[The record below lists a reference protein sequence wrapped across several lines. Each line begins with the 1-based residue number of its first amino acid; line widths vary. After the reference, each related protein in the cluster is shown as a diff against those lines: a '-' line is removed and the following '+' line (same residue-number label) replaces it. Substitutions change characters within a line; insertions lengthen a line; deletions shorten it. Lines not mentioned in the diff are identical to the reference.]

1 MPETTKTIR
10 HNTIFPTPPSATPAL
25 RPLAAALFA
34 LLSLPALCRAES
46 PAAPAGSLAEPP
58 SPPPTQASAPSP
70 TVSQPTPEAVA
81 ENDAE
86 AQSFRSNFDRAAFD
100 RAFLEEREKA
110 RREAAF
116 AKRAAA
122 LDPIDRAD
130 IANEGESLFREADDV
145 LPLRLTVPPLRPS
158 RIDFPDERIL
168 SVVVDSSRVEV
179 RGESDRSD
187 FFLLPKHPGSTTLFV
202 TLARGETVPVEVT
215 VREDAKPR
223 NVVLHLKDR
232 TAKPAANLRADLP
245 AMKSVP
251 YADLFT
257 GLLTDLENGRRS
269 RGVMLVASGPEA
281 PRTRAV
287 ETVVARLSPLSV
299 ATDAVWRT
307 RELTVTR
314 LVVRNGK
321 LREAVVDEAA
331 LLTEGVLAFAAGK
344 PSLKPA
350 DAMHFYVFEAK

>member
-10 HNTIFPTPPSATPAL
+10 PNTHPSRRSSAKSAL

-34 LLSLPALCRAES
+34 LLSFPTLTHADPTETPSEPAVDRQTSPSASHQPLPHGPVDEPALVR
-46 PAAPAGSLAEPP
+46 
-58 SPPPTQASAPSP
+58 
-70 TVSQPTPEAVA
+70 
-81 ENDAE
+81 D
-86 AQSFRSNFDRAAFD
+86 
-100 RAFLEEREKA
+100 
-110 RREAAF
+110 RREDFRNAAF
-116 AKRAAA
+116 A
-122 LDPIDRAD
+122 PGAD
-130 IANEGESLFREADDV
+130 APAQTDESLFREADDV
-145 LPLRLTVPPLRPS
+145 MPLRLTVPPLRPS

-168 SVVVDSSRVEV
+168 SVVVDSSHVEV

-232 TAKPAANLRADLP
+232 EAKPAANLRADLP

-257 GLLTDLENGRRS
+257 GLLTDLENGRTS
-269 RGVMLVASGPEA
+269 RGVMTVASGPEA
-281 PRTRAV
+281 PLTPAAR
-287 ETVVARLSPLSV
+287 TVVSRLAPLAV
-299 ATDAVWRT
+299 TTDAVWRT

-331 LLTEGVLAFAAGK
+331 LLTDGVLAFAAGK

-350 DAMHFYVFEAK
+350 ESMRFYVFEAK

>member
-10 HNTIFPTPPSATPAL
+10 PHNTNHPTPPSAKTAL

-34 LLSLPALCRAES
+34 LLSFSAHADPSDTPVEPSTEPPLTASSPAPSAPN
-46 PAAPAGSLAEPP
+46 PAAPADAEVETMRENADAHFAQNPEENFLR
-58 SPPPTQASAPSP
+58 TQAFARK
-70 TVSQPTPEAVA
+70 TPEIRTT
-81 ENDAE
+81 DE
-86 AQSFRSNFDRAAFD
+86 AD
-100 RAFLEEREKA
+100 
-110 RREAAF
+110 
-116 AKRAAA
+116 
-122 LDPIDRAD
+122 
-130 IANEGESLFREADDV
+130 ESLFREADDV
-145 LPLRLTVPPLRPS
+145 MPLRLTVPPLRPS

-168 SVVVDSSRVEV
+168 SVVVDSAHIEV

-187 FFLLPKHPGSTTLFV
+187 FFLLPKHPGATTLFV

-232 TAKPAANLRADLP
+232 NAKPAATLRADLP

-257 GLLTDLENGRRS
+257 GLLTDLENGRLS
-269 RGVMLVASGPEA
+269 RGVMTIASGPDA
-281 PRTRAV
+281 PLTPAV
-287 ETVVARLSPLSV
+287 RTVVSRLSPLAV
-299 ATDAVWRT
+299 TTDAVWRT

-314 LVVRNGK
+314 LIVRNGK

-331 LLTEGVLAFAAGK
+331 LLADGVLAFAAGK

-350 DAMHFYVFEAK
+350 EAMHFYVFEAK

>member
-10 HNTIFPTPPSATPAL
+10 PNTHPSHRSSAKPVL

-34 LLSLPALCRAES
+34 LLSFPALTHADPAETPS
-46 PAAPAGSLAEPP
+46 EP
-58 SPPPTQASAPSP
+58 
-70 TVSQPTPEAVA
+70 
-81 ENDAE
+81 
-86 AQSFRSNFDRAAFD
+86 AFD
-100 RAFLEEREKA
+100 RQTSPSASPQPLPQGPVDEPPEGVRTNLEPALVRD
-110 RREAAF
+110 RREDFRNAAF
-116 AKRAAA
+116 A
-122 LDPIDRAD
+122 PGAD
-130 IANEGESLFREADDV
+130 APAQTDESLFREADDV
-145 LPLRLTVPPLRPS
+145 MPLRLTVPPLRPS

-168 SVVVDSSRVEV
+168 SVVVDSSHVEV

-232 TAKPAANLRADLP
+232 EAKPAANLRADLP

-257 GLLTDLENGRRS
+257 GLLTDLENGRTS
-269 RGVMLVASGPEA
+269 RGVMTVASGPEA
-281 PRTRAV
+281 PLTPAAR
-287 ETVVARLSPLSV
+287 TVVSRLAPLAV
-299 ATDAVWRT
+299 TTDAVWRT

-331 LLTEGVLAFAAGK
+331 LLTDGVLAFAAGK

-350 DAMHFYVFEAK
+350 ESMRFYVFEAK

>member
-1 MPETTKTIR
+1 MPETTPTIR
-10 HNTIFPTPPSATPAL
+10 PHNTNHPTPPSAKTAL
-25 RPLAAALFA
+25 LPLAAALFA
-34 LLSLPALCRAES
+34 LLSLSSHAEPSAVPAEPSSETPPTAS
-46 PAAPAGSLAEPP
+46 SPAPSSPQPAAPTDTPVETTRENADAHFAQNPEENFRLA
-58 SPPPTQASAPSP
+58 Q
-70 TVSQPTPEAVA
+70 
-81 ENDAE
+81 
-86 AQSFRSNFDRAAFD
+86 
-100 RAFLEEREKA
+100 
-110 RREAAF
+110 AF
-116 AKRAAA
+116 ARKAPELRTT
-122 LDPIDRAD
+122 DEAD
-130 IANEGESLFREADDV
+130 ESLFREADDV
-145 LPLRLTVPPLRPS
+145 MPLRLTVPPLRPS

-168 SVVVDSSRVEV
+168 SVVVDSAHIEV

-187 FFLLPKHPGSTTLFV
+187 FFLLPKHPGATTLFV
-202 TLARGETVPVEVT
+202 TLARGETVPVEVM

-257 GLLTDLENGRRS
+257 GLLTDLENGRLS

-281 PRTRAV
+281 PLTAAV
-287 ETVVARLSPLSV
+287 RTVVSRLSPLAV
-299 ATDAVWRT
+299 TTDAVWRT

-321 LREAVVDEAA
+321 LREAVIDEAA

>member
-1 MPETTKTIR
+1 MPERTTQTIR
-10 HNTIFPTPPSATPAL
+10 RQNSHPSLPPFAKHSL

-34 LLSLPALCRAES
+34 LLSFPPL
-46 PAAPAGSLAEPP
+46 SLADPAEPP
-58 SPPPTQASAPSP
+58 TAPSEPSVEAPAPSSSTPLPAPQPSAP
-70 TVSQPTPEAVA
+70 E
-81 ENDAE
+81 EAE
-86 AQSFRSNFDRAAFD
+86 ATRTNYDQAFARRAA
-100 RAFLEEREKA
+100 ET
-110 RREAAF
+110 
-116 AKRAAA
+116 
-122 LDPIDRAD
+122 
-130 IANEGESLFREADDV
+130 NETDESLFREADDV
-145 LPLRLTVPPLRPS
+145 MPLRLTVPPLRPS

-168 SVVVDSSRVEV
+168 SVVVDSSHVEV

-187 FFLLPKHPGSTTLFV
+187 FFLLPKYPGSTTLFV

-232 TAKPAANLRADLP
+232 NAKPAATLRADLP

-257 GLLTDLENGRRS
+257 GLLTDLENGRLS
-269 RGVMLVASGPEA
+269 RGVMTIASGPDA
-281 PRTRAV
+281 PLTPAV
-287 ETVVARLSPLSV
+287 RTVVSRLSPLAV
-299 ATDAVWRT
+299 TTDAVWRT

-314 LVVRNGK
+314 LIVRNGK

-331 LLTEGVLAFAAGK
+331 LLADGVLAFAAGK

-350 DAMHFYVFEAK
+350 EAMHFYVFEAK

>member
-10 HNTIFPTPPSATPAL
+10 PNTHPSHRSSAKPVL

-34 LLSLPALCRAES
+34 LLFFPALTHADPAETPS
-46 PAAPAGSLAEPP
+46 EP
-58 SPPPTQASAPSP
+58 
-70 TVSQPTPEAVA
+70 
-81 ENDAE
+81 
-86 AQSFRSNFDRAAFD
+86 AFD
-100 RAFLEEREKA
+100 RQTSPSASPQPLPQGPVDEPPEGVRTNFEPALVRD
-110 RREAAF
+110 RREDFRNAAF
-116 AKRAAA
+116 A
-122 LDPIDRAD
+122 PGAD
-130 IANEGESLFREADDV
+130 APAQTDESLFREADDV
-145 LPLRLTVPPLRPS
+145 MPLRLTVPPLRPS

-168 SVVVDSSRVEV
+168 SVVVDSSHVEV

-232 TAKPAANLRADLP
+232 EAKPGANLRADLP

-257 GLLTDLENGRRS
+257 GLLTDLENGRTS
-269 RGVMLVASGPEA
+269 RGVMTVASGPEA
-281 PRTRAV
+281 PLTPAAR
-287 ETVVARLSPLSV
+287 TVVSRLAPLAV
-299 ATDAVWRT
+299 TTDAVWRT

-331 LLTEGVLAFAAGK
+331 LLTDGVLAFAAGK

-350 DAMHFYVFEAK
+350 ESMRFYVFEAK

>member
-10 HNTIFPTPPSATPAL
+10 PNTHPSHRSSAKPAL

-34 LLSLPALCRAES
+34 LLSFPALTHADPAETPSEPAVDRQTS
-46 PAAPAGSLAEPP
+46 PSASHQPLPQGSVDEPA
-58 SPPPTQASAPSP
+58 
-70 TVSQPTPEAVA
+70 VVR
-81 ENDAE
+81 D
-86 AQSFRSNFDRAAFD
+86 
-100 RAFLEEREKA
+100 
-110 RREAAF
+110 RREGFRNAAF
-116 AKRAAA
+116 A
-122 LDPIDRAD
+122 PGAD
-130 IANEGESLFREADDV
+130 APAQTDESLFREADDV
-145 LPLRLTVPPLRPS
+145 MPLKLTVPPLRPS

-168 SVVVDSSRVEV
+168 SVVVDSSHVEV

-232 TAKPAANLRADLP
+232 EAKPAANLRADLP

-257 GLLTDLENGRRS
+257 GLLTDLENGRTS
-269 RGVMLVASGPEA
+269 RGVMTVASGPEA
-281 PRTRAV
+281 PLTPAAR
-287 ETVVARLSPLSV
+287 TVVSRLAPLAV
-299 ATDAVWRT
+299 TTDAVWRT

-331 LLTEGVLAFAAGK
+331 LLTDGILAFAAGK

-350 DAMHFYVFEAK
+350 EAMHFYVFEAK

>member
-10 HNTIFPTPPSATPAL
+10 PSTHPSHRSSAKPAL

-34 LLSLPALCRAES
+34 LLSFPALTHADSAETPSEPAVDRQTS
-46 PAAPAGSLAEPP
+46 PSASHQPLPQGPVDEPA
-58 SPPPTQASAPSP
+58 
-70 TVSQPTPEAVA
+70 VVR
-81 ENDAE
+81 D
-86 AQSFRSNFDRAAFD
+86 
-100 RAFLEEREKA
+100 
-110 RREAAF
+110 RREDFRNAAF
-116 AKRAAA
+116 A
-122 LDPIDRAD
+122 PGAD
-130 IANEGESLFREADDV
+130 APAQTDESLFREADDV
-145 LPLRLTVPPLRPS
+145 MPFRLTVPPLRPS
-158 RIDFPDERIL
+158 RIEFPDERIL
-168 SVVVDSSRVEV
+168 SVVVDSSHVEV

-232 TAKPAANLRADLP
+232 EAKPAANLRADLP

-257 GLLTDLENGRRS
+257 GLLTDLENGRTS
-269 RGVMLVASGPEA
+269 RGVMTVASGPEA
-281 PRTRAV
+281 PLTPAAR
-287 ETVVARLSPLSV
+287 TVVSRLAPLAV
-299 ATDAVWRT
+299 TTDAVWRT

-331 LLTEGVLAFAAGK
+331 LLTDGVLAFAAGK

-350 DAMHFYVFEAK
+350 ESMRFYVFEAK

>member
-10 HNTIFPTPPSATPAL
+10 PNTHPSHRSSAKPAL

-34 LLSLPALCRAES
+34 LLSFPALTHADPAETPSEPAVDRQTS
-46 PAAPAGSLAEPP
+46 PSASHQPLPQGPVDEPA
-58 SPPPTQASAPSP
+58 
-70 TVSQPTPEAVA
+70 VVR
-81 ENDAE
+81 D
-86 AQSFRSNFDRAAFD
+86 
-100 RAFLEEREKA
+100 
-110 RREAAF
+110 RREDFRNAAF
-116 AKRAAA
+116 A
-122 LDPIDRAD
+122 PGAD
-130 IANEGESLFREADDV
+130 APAQTDESLFREADDV
-145 LPLRLTVPPLRPS
+145 MPLRLTVPPLRPS

-168 SVVVDSSRVEV
+168 SVVVDSSHVEV

-187 FFLLPKHPGSTTLFV
+187 FFLLPKYPGSTTLFV

-232 TAKPAANLRADLP
+232 NAKPAATLRADLP

-257 GLLTDLENGRRS
+257 GLLTDLENGRLS
-269 RGVMLVASGPEA
+269 RGVMTVASGPDA
-281 PRTRAV
+281 PLTPAV
-287 ETVVARLSPLSV
+287 RTVVSRLSPLAV
-299 ATDAVWRT
+299 TTDAVWRT

-314 LVVRNGK
+314 LIVRNGK

-331 LLTEGVLAFAAGK
+331 LLTDGVLAFAAGK

-350 DAMHFYVFEAK
+350 EAMHFYVFEAK

>member
-10 HNTIFPTPPSATPAL
+10 PNTHPSHRSSAKPAL

-34 LLSLPALCRAES
+34 LLSFPALTHADPAETPSEPAVDRQTS
-46 PAAPAGSLAEPP
+46 PSASHQPLPQGPVDEPA
-58 SPPPTQASAPSP
+58 
-70 TVSQPTPEAVA
+70 VVR
-81 ENDAE
+81 D
-86 AQSFRSNFDRAAFD
+86 
-100 RAFLEEREKA
+100 
-110 RREAAF
+110 RREDFRNAAF
-116 AKRAAA
+116 A
-122 LDPIDRAD
+122 PGAD
-130 IANEGESLFREADDV
+130 APAQTDESLFREADDV
-145 LPLRLTVPPLRPS
+145 TPLRLTVPPLRPS

-168 SVVVDSSRVEV
+168 SVVVDSSHVEV

-232 TAKPAANLRADLP
+232 EAKPAANLRADLP

-257 GLLTDLENGRRS
+257 GLLTDLENGRTS
-269 RGVMLVASGPEA
+269 RGVMTVASGPEA
-281 PRTRAV
+281 PLTPAAR
-287 ETVVARLSPLSV
+287 TVVSRLAPLAV
-299 ATDAVWRT
+299 TTDAVWRT

-331 LLTEGVLAFAAGK
+331 LLTDGVLTFAAGK

-350 DAMHFYVFEAK
+350 ESMRFYVFEAK

>member
-1 MPETTKTIR
+1 MPETTPTIRR
-10 HNTIFPTPPSATPAL
+10 HNTNLPTPPSAKTAL

-34 LLSLPALCRAES
+34 LLSLSSQAEPSDTPSGSPSEPPLTASS
-46 PAAPAGSLAEPP
+46 PAP
-58 SPPPTQASAPSP
+58 SAPQTAAPSDAQ
-70 TVSQPTPEAVA
+70 VESKR
-81 ENDAE
+81 ENTDAHY
-86 AQSFRSNFDRAAFD
+86 AQN
-100 RAFLEEREKA
+100 LEENFRRARVFAHKA
-110 RREAAF
+110 TERRET
-116 AKRAAA
+116 
-122 LDPIDRAD
+122 DEAD
-130 IANEGESLFREADDV
+130 ESLFREADDV

-168 SVVVDSSRVEV
+168 SVVVDSAHIEV

-187 FFLLPKHPGSTTLFV
+187 FFLLPKYPGSTTLFV

-251 YADLFT
+251 YSDLFT
-257 GLLTDLENGRRS
+257 GLLTDLENGRLS
-269 RGVMLVASGPEA
+269 RGVMTVASGPDA
-281 PRTRAV
+281 PLTPAV
-287 ETVVARLSPLSV
+287 RTVVSRLLPLSV
-299 ATDAVWRT
+299 TTDAVWRT

-331 LLTEGVLAFAAGK
+331 LLTDGILAFAAGK

-350 DAMHFYVFEAK
+350 EAMRFYVFEAK

>member
-10 HNTIFPTPPSATPAL
+10 PSTHPSHRSSAKPAL

-34 LLSLPALCRAES
+34 LLSFPALTHADSAETPSEPAVDRQTS
-46 PAAPAGSLAEPP
+46 PSASHQPLPQGPVDEPA
-58 SPPPTQASAPSP
+58 
-70 TVSQPTPEAVA
+70 VVR
-81 ENDAE
+81 D
-86 AQSFRSNFDRAAFD
+86 
-100 RAFLEEREKA
+100 
-110 RREAAF
+110 RREDFRNAAF
-116 AKRAAA
+116 A
-122 LDPIDRAD
+122 PGAD
-130 IANEGESLFREADDV
+130 APAQTDESLFREADDV
-145 LPLRLTVPPLRPS
+145 MPFRLTVPPLRPS
-158 RIDFPDERIL
+158 RIEFPDERIL
-168 SVVVDSSRVEV
+168 SVVVDSSHVEV

-232 TAKPAANLRADLP
+232 EAKPAANLRADLP

-257 GLLTDLENGRRS
+257 GLLTDLENGRTS
-269 RGVMLVASGPEA
+269 RGVMTVASGPEA
-281 PRTRAV
+281 PLTPAAR
-287 ETVVARLSPLSV
+287 TVVSRLAPLAV
-299 ATDAVWRT
+299 TTDAVWRT

-314 LVVRNGK
+314 FVVRNGK

-331 LLTEGVLAFAAGK
+331 LLTDGVLAFAAGK

-350 DAMHFYVFEAK
+350 ESMRFYVFEAK

>member
-10 HNTIFPTPPSATPAL
+10 RNTHPSHRTSAKPAL

-34 LLSLPALCRAES
+34 LISFPALTHADPAETPSEPAVDRQTS
-46 PAAPAGSLAEPP
+46 PSASHQPLPQGPVDEPA
-58 SPPPTQASAPSP
+58 
-70 TVSQPTPEAVA
+70 VVR
-81 ENDAE
+81 D
-86 AQSFRSNFDRAAFD
+86 
-100 RAFLEEREKA
+100 
-110 RREAAF
+110 RREDFRNAAF
-116 AKRAAA
+116 A
-122 LDPIDRAD
+122 PGAD
-130 IANEGESLFREADDV
+130 APAQTDESLFREADDV
-145 LPLRLTVPPLRPS
+145 MPLKLTVPPLRPS

-168 SVVVDSSRVEV
+168 SVVVDSSHVEV

-215 VREDAKPR
+215 VRENAKPR

-232 TAKPAANLRADLP
+232 EAKPAANLRADLP

-257 GLLTDLENGRRS
+257 GLLTDLENGRTS
-269 RGVMLVASGPEA
+269 RGVMTVASGPEA
-281 PRTRAV
+281 PLTPAAR
-287 ETVVARLSPLSV
+287 TVVSRLAPLAV
-299 ATDAVWRT
+299 TTDAVWRT

-331 LLTEGVLAFAAGK
+331 LLTDGVLAFAAGK

-350 DAMHFYVFEAK
+350 ESMRFYVFEAK

>member
-10 HNTIFPTPPSATPAL
+10 PNTHPSRRSSAKSAL

-34 LLSLPALCRAES
+34 LLSFPTLTHADPAETPSSAETPS
-46 PAAPAGSLAEPP
+46 EPA
-58 SPPPTQASAPSP
+58 
-70 TVSQPTPEAVA
+70 VVR
-81 ENDAE
+81 D
-86 AQSFRSNFDRAAFD
+86 
-100 RAFLEEREKA
+100 
-110 RREAAF
+110 RREDFRNAAF
-116 AKRAAA
+116 A
-122 LDPIDRAD
+122 PGAD
-130 IANEGESLFREADDV
+130 APAQTDESLFREADDV
-145 LPLRLTVPPLRPS
+145 MPLRLTVPPLRPS

-168 SVVVDSSRVEV
+168 SVVVDSSHVEV

-232 TAKPAANLRADLP
+232 EAKPAANLRTDLP

-257 GLLTDLENGRRS
+257 GLLTDLENGRTS
-269 RGVMLVASGPEA
+269 RGVMTVASGPEA
-281 PRTRAV
+281 PLTPAAR
-287 ETVVARLSPLSV
+287 TVVSRLAPLAV
-299 ATDAVWRT
+299 TTDAVWRT

-331 LLTEGVLAFAAGK
+331 LLTDGVLAFAAGK

-350 DAMHFYVFEAK
+350 ESMRFYVFEAK

>member
-10 HNTIFPTPPSATPAL
+10 RNTHPSHRTSAKPAL

-34 LLSLPALCRAES
+34 LISFPALTHADPAETPSEPAVDRQTS
-46 PAAPAGSLAEPP
+46 PSASHQPLPQDPVDEPA
-58 SPPPTQASAPSP
+58 
-70 TVSQPTPEAVA
+70 VVR
-81 ENDAE
+81 D
-86 AQSFRSNFDRAAFD
+86 
-100 RAFLEEREKA
+100 
-110 RREAAF
+110 RREDFRNAAF
-116 AKRAAA
+116 A
-122 LDPIDRAD
+122 PGAD
-130 IANEGESLFREADDV
+130 APAQTDESLFREADDV
-145 LPLRLTVPPLRPS
+145 MPLKLTVPPLRPS

-168 SVVVDSSRVEV
+168 SVVVDSSHVEV

-232 TAKPAANLRADLP
+232 EAKPAANLRADLP

-257 GLLTDLENGRRS
+257 GLLTDLENGRTS
-269 RGVMLVASGPEA
+269 RGVMTVASGPEA
-281 PRTRAV
+281 PLTPAAR
-287 ETVVARLSPLSV
+287 TVVSRLAPLAV
-299 ATDAVWRT
+299 TTDAVWRT

-331 LLTEGVLAFAAGK
+331 LLTDGVLAFAAGK

-350 DAMHFYVFEAK
+350 ESMRFYVFEAK

>member
-10 HNTIFPTPPSATPAL
+10 PNTHPSRRSSAKSAL

-34 LLSLPALCRAES
+34 LLSFPALTHADPAETPSEPAVDRQTS
-46 PAAPAGSLAEPP
+46 PSASHQPLPQGPVDEPA
-58 SPPPTQASAPSP
+58 
-70 TVSQPTPEAVA
+70 VVR
-81 ENDAE
+81 D
-86 AQSFRSNFDRAAFD
+86 
-100 RAFLEEREKA
+100 
-110 RREAAF
+110 RREDFRNAAF
-116 AKRAAA
+116 A
-122 LDPIDRAD
+122 PGAD
-130 IANEGESLFREADDV
+130 APAQTDESLFREADDV
-145 LPLRLTVPPLRPS
+145 MPLKLTVPPLRPS

-168 SVVVDSSRVEV
+168 SVVVDSSHVEV

-232 TAKPAANLRADLP
+232 EAKPAANLRADLP

-257 GLLTDLENGRRS
+257 GLLTDLENGRTS
-269 RGVMLVASGPEA
+269 RGVMTVASGPEA
-281 PRTRAV
+281 PLTPAAR
-287 ETVVARLSPLSV
+287 TVVSRLAPLAV
-299 ATDAVWRT
+299 TTDAVWRT

-331 LLTEGVLAFAAGK
+331 LLTDGVLAFAAGK

-350 DAMHFYVFEAK
+350 ESMRFYVFEAK

>member
-10 HNTIFPTPPSATPAL
+10 PNTHPSRQSSAKSAL

-34 LLSLPALCRAES
+34 LLSFPALTHADPAETPSSAETQSEPAVDRQTS
-46 PAAPAGSLAEPP
+46 PSASHQPLPQGPVDEPA
-58 SPPPTQASAPSP
+58 
-70 TVSQPTPEAVA
+70 VVR
-81 ENDAE
+81 D
-86 AQSFRSNFDRAAFD
+86 
-100 RAFLEEREKA
+100 
-110 RREAAF
+110 RREDFRNAAF
-116 AKRAAA
+116 A
-122 LDPIDRAD
+122 PGAD
-130 IANEGESLFREADDV
+130 APEETDESLFREADDV
-145 LPLRLTVPPLRPS
+145 MPLRLTVPPLRPS
-158 RIDFPDERIL
+158 RIVFPDERIL
-168 SVVVDSSRVEV
+168 SVVVDSSHVEV

-187 FFLLPKHPGSTTLFV
+187 FFLLSKHPGSTTLFV

-232 TAKPAANLRADLP
+232 EAKPAANLRADLP

-257 GLLTDLENGRRS
+257 GLLTDLGNGRTS
-269 RGVMLVASGPEA
+269 RGVMTVASGPEA
-281 PRTRAV
+281 PLTPAAR
-287 ETVVARLSPLSV
+287 TVVSRLAPLAV
-299 ATDAVWRT
+299 TTDAVWRT

-331 LLTEGVLAFAAGK
+331 LLTDGVLAFAAGK

-350 DAMHFYVFEAK
+350 ESMRFYVFEAK

>member
-10 HNTIFPTPPSATPAL
+10 PNTHPYHRSSAKPAL

-34 LLSLPALCRAES
+34 LLSFPALTHADPAETPSEPAVDRQTS
-46 PAAPAGSLAEPP
+46 PSASHQPLPQGPVDEPA
-58 SPPPTQASAPSP
+58 
-70 TVSQPTPEAVA
+70 VVR
-81 ENDAE
+81 D
-86 AQSFRSNFDRAAFD
+86 
-100 RAFLEEREKA
+100 
-110 RREAAF
+110 RREDFRNAAF
-116 AKRAAA
+116 A
-122 LDPIDRAD
+122 PGAD
-130 IANEGESLFREADDV
+130 APAQTDESLFREADDV
-145 LPLRLTVPPLRPS
+145 MPLRLTVPPLRPS

-168 SVVVDSSRVEV
+168 SVVVDSSHVEV

-232 TAKPAANLRADLP
+232 EAKPAANLRADLP

-257 GLLTDLENGRRS
+257 GLLTDLENGRTS
-269 RGVMLVASGPEA
+269 RGVMTVASGPEA
-281 PRTRAV
+281 PLTPAAR
-287 ETVVARLSPLSV
+287 TVVSRLAPLAV
-299 ATDAVWRT
+299 TTDAVWRT

-331 LLTEGVLAFAAGK
+331 LLTDGVLAFAAGK

-350 DAMHFYVFEAK
+350 ESMRFYVFEAK

>member
-10 HNTIFPTPPSATPAL
+10 PNTHPSHRFSAKPAL

-34 LLSLPALCRAES
+34 LLSFPALTHADPAETPSEPAVDRQTS
-46 PAAPAGSLAEPP
+46 PSASHQPLPQGPVDEPA
-58 SPPPTQASAPSP
+58 
-70 TVSQPTPEAVA
+70 VVR
-81 ENDAE
+81 D
-86 AQSFRSNFDRAAFD
+86 
-100 RAFLEEREKA
+100 
-110 RREAAF
+110 RREDFRNAAF
-116 AKRAAA
+116 A
-122 LDPIDRAD
+122 PGAD
-130 IANEGESLFREADDV
+130 APAQTDESLFREADDV
-145 LPLRLTVPPLRPS
+145 MPLKLTVPPLRPS

-168 SVVVDSSRVEV
+168 SVVVDSSHVEV

-232 TAKPAANLRADLP
+232 EAKPAANLRADLP

-257 GLLTDLENGRRS
+257 GLLTDLENGRTS
-269 RGVMLVASGPEA
+269 RGVMTVASGPEA
-281 PRTRAV
+281 PLTPAAR
-287 ETVVARLSPLSV
+287 TVVSRLAPLAV
-299 ATDAVWRT
+299 TTDAVWRT

-331 LLTEGVLAFAAGK
+331 LLTDGILAFAAGK

-350 DAMHFYVFEAK
+350 EAMHFYVFEAK

>member
-10 HNTIFPTPPSATPAL
+10 PNTHPSHRFSAKLAL

-34 LLSLPALCRAES
+34 LLSFPALTHADPAETPSEPAVDRQTS
-46 PAAPAGSLAEPP
+46 PSASHQPLPQGPVDEPA
-58 SPPPTQASAPSP
+58 
-70 TVSQPTPEAVA
+70 VVR
-81 ENDAE
+81 D
-86 AQSFRSNFDRAAFD
+86 
-100 RAFLEEREKA
+100 
-110 RREAAF
+110 RREDFRNAAF
-116 AKRAAA
+116 A
-122 LDPIDRAD
+122 PGAD
-130 IANEGESLFREADDV
+130 APAQTDESLFREADDV
-145 LPLRLTVPPLRPS
+145 MPLKLTVPPLRPS

-168 SVVVDSSRVEV
+168 SVVVDSSHVEV

-232 TAKPAANLRADLP
+232 EAKPAANLRADLP

-257 GLLTDLENGRRS
+257 GLLTDLENGRTS
-269 RGVMLVASGPEA
+269 RGVMTVASGPEA
-281 PRTRAV
+281 PLTPAAR
-287 ETVVARLSPLSV
+287 TVVSRLAPLAV
-299 ATDAVWRT
+299 TTDAVWRT

-331 LLTEGVLAFAAGK
+331 LLTDGILAFAAGK

-350 DAMHFYVFEAK
+350 EAMHFYVFEAK

>member
-10 HNTIFPTPPSATPAL
+10 PNTHPSHRSSAKPVL

-34 LLSLPALCRAES
+34 LLSFPALTHADPAETPS
-46 PAAPAGSLAEPP
+46 EP
-58 SPPPTQASAPSP
+58 
-70 TVSQPTPEAVA
+70 
-81 ENDAE
+81 
-86 AQSFRSNFDRAAFD
+86 AFD
-100 RAFLEEREKA
+100 RQTSPSASPQPLPQGPVDEPPEGVRTNFEPALVRD
-110 RREAAF
+110 RREDFRNAAF
-116 AKRAAA
+116 A
-122 LDPIDRAD
+122 PGAD
-130 IANEGESLFREADDV
+130 APAQTDESLFREADDV
-145 LPLRLTVPPLRPS
+145 MPLRLTVPPLRPS

-168 SVVVDSSRVEV
+168 SVVVDSSHVEV

-232 TAKPAANLRADLP
+232 EAKPAANLRADLP

-257 GLLTDLENGRRS
+257 GLLTDLENGRTS
-269 RGVMLVASGPEA
+269 RGVMTVASGPEA
-281 PRTRAV
+281 PLTPAAR
-287 ETVVARLSPLSV
+287 TVVSRLAPLAV
-299 ATDAVWRT
+299 TTDAVWRT

-331 LLTEGVLAFAAGK
+331 LLTDGVLAFAAGK

-350 DAMHFYVFEAK
+350 ESMRFYVFEAK

>member
-10 HNTIFPTPPSATPAL
+10 PHNTNHPTPPSAKTAL

-34 LLSLPALCRAES
+34 LLSFSAHADPSDTPVEPSTEPPLTASSPAPSAPN
-46 PAAPAGSLAEPP
+46 PAAPADAEVETMRENADAHFAQNPEENFLR
-58 SPPPTQASAPSP
+58 TQAFARK
-70 TVSQPTPEAVA
+70 TPEIRTT
-81 ENDAE
+81 DE
-86 AQSFRSNFDRAAFD
+86 AD
-100 RAFLEEREKA
+100 
-110 RREAAF
+110 
-116 AKRAAA
+116 
-122 LDPIDRAD
+122 
-130 IANEGESLFREADDV
+130 ESLFREADDV
-145 LPLRLTVPPLRPS
+145 MPLRLTVPPLRPS

-168 SVVVDSSRVEV
+168 SVVVDSAHIEV

-187 FFLLPKHPGSTTLFV
+187 FFLLPKHPGATTLFV

-257 GLLTDLENGRRS
+257 GLLTDLENGRLS

-281 PRTRAV
+281 PLTAAV
-287 ETVVARLSPLSV
+287 RTVVSRLSPLAV
-299 ATDAVWRT
+299 TTDAVWRT

-321 LREAVVDEAA
+321 LREAVIDEAA

>member
-10 HNTIFPTPPSATPAL
+10 PNTHPSHRSSAKPAL

-34 LLSLPALCRAES
+34 LLSFPALTHADPAETPSEPAVDRQTS
-46 PAAPAGSLAEPP
+46 PSASPQPLPQGPVDEPPEGVRTNFEPAVVRDRREDFRNADFAPGADAPAQ
-58 SPPPTQASAPSP
+58 T
-70 TVSQPTPEAVA
+70 
-81 ENDAE
+81 D
-86 AQSFRSNFDRAAFD
+86 
-100 RAFLEEREKA
+100 
-110 RREAAF
+110 
-116 AKRAAA
+116 
-122 LDPIDRAD
+122 
-130 IANEGESLFREADDV
+130 ESLFREADDV
-145 LPLRLTVPPLRPS
+145 MPLRLTVPPLRPS

-168 SVVVDSSRVEV
+168 SVVVDSSHVEV

-232 TAKPAANLRADLP
+232 EAKPAANLRADLP

-257 GLLTDLENGRRS
+257 GLLTDLENGRTS
-269 RGVMLVASGPEA
+269 RGVMTVASGPEA
-281 PRTRAV
+281 PLTPAAR
-287 ETVVARLSPLSV
+287 TVVSRLAPLAV
-299 ATDAVWRT
+299 TTDAVWRT

-314 LVVRNGK
+314 FVVRNGK

-331 LLTEGVLAFAAGK
+331 LLTDGVLAFAAGK

-350 DAMHFYVFEAK
+350 ESMRFYVFEAK

>member
-10 HNTIFPTPPSATPAL
+10 PNTHPSHRSFAKPAL

-34 LLSLPALCRAES
+34 LLSFPALTHADPAETPSEPAVDRQTS
-46 PAAPAGSLAEPP
+46 PSASHQPLPQGPVDKPA
-58 SPPPTQASAPSP
+58 
-70 TVSQPTPEAVA
+70 VVR
-81 ENDAE
+81 D
-86 AQSFRSNFDRAAFD
+86 
-100 RAFLEEREKA
+100 
-110 RREAAF
+110 RREDFRNAAF
-116 AKRAAA
+116 A
-122 LDPIDRAD
+122 PGAD
-130 IANEGESLFREADDV
+130 APAQTDESLFREADDV
-145 LPLRLTVPPLRPS
+145 MPFRLTVPPLRPS

-168 SVVVDSSRVEV
+168 SVVVDSSHVEV

-232 TAKPAANLRADLP
+232 EAKPAANLRADLP

-257 GLLTDLENGRRS
+257 GLLTDLENGRTS
-269 RGVMLVASGPEA
+269 RGVMTVASGPEA
-281 PRTRAV
+281 PLTPAAR
-287 ETVVARLSPLSV
+287 TVVSRLAPLAV
-299 ATDAVWRT
+299 TTDAVWRT

-331 LLTEGVLAFAAGK
+331 LLTDGVLAFAAGK

-350 DAMHFYVFEAK
+350 ESMRFYVFEAK

>member
-25 RPLAAALFA
+25 RPLAAALLA
-34 LLSLPALCRAES
+34 LLTLPALCRAAS
-46 PAAPAGSLAEPP
+46 PDAPAGIPSEP
-58 SPPPTQASAPSP
+58 SSAPPTERSAPSP
-70 TVSQPTPEAVA
+70 AVLPAAHEPDPAPETQ
-81 ENDAE
+81 
-86 AQSFRSNFDRAAFD
+86 AQAIRSNFERAAFD

-122 LDPIDRAD
+122 TDLADAAD
-130 IANEGESLFREADDV
+130 IDDAGESLFREADDV

-168 SVVVDSSRVEV
+168 SVVVDSSHVEV

-257 GLLTDLENGRRS
+257 GLLTDLENGRLS

-287 ETVVARLSPLSV
+287 ETVVSRLSPLSV
-299 ATDAVWRT
+299 TIDAVWRT

-344 PSLKPA
+344 ASLKPA

>member
-10 HNTIFPTPPSATPAL
+10 PNTHPSHRSSAKPVL

-34 LLSLPALCRAES
+34 LLSFPALTHADPAETPSEPAVDRQTS
-46 PAAPAGSLAEPP
+46 PSASHQPLPQGPVDEPA
-58 SPPPTQASAPSP
+58 
-70 TVSQPTPEAVA
+70 VVR
-81 ENDAE
+81 D
-86 AQSFRSNFDRAAFD
+86 
-100 RAFLEEREKA
+100 
-110 RREAAF
+110 RREDFRNAAF
-116 AKRAAA
+116 A
-122 LDPIDRAD
+122 PGAD
-130 IANEGESLFREADDV
+130 APAQTDESLFREADDV
-145 LPLRLTVPPLRPS
+145 MPLRLTVPPLRPS

-168 SVVVDSSRVEV
+168 SVVVDSSHVEV

-232 TAKPAANLRADLP
+232 EAKPAANLRADLP

-257 GLLTDLENGRRS
+257 GLLTDLENGRTS
-269 RGVMLVASGPEA
+269 RGVMTVASGPEA
-281 PRTRAV
+281 PLTPAAR
-287 ETVVARLSPLSV
+287 TVVSRLAPLAV
-299 ATDAVWRT
+299 TTDAVWRT

-321 LREAVVDEAA
+321 LREAVIDEAA

>member
-10 HNTIFPTPPSATPAL
+10 PSTHPSHRSSAKPAL

-34 LLSLPALCRAES
+34 LLSFPALTHADSAETPSEPAVDRQTS
-46 PAAPAGSLAEPP
+46 PSASHQPLPQGPVDEPA
-58 SPPPTQASAPSP
+58 
-70 TVSQPTPEAVA
+70 VVR
-81 ENDAE
+81 D
-86 AQSFRSNFDRAAFD
+86 
-100 RAFLEEREKA
+100 
-110 RREAAF
+110 RREDFRNAAF
-116 AKRAAA
+116 A
-122 LDPIDRAD
+122 PGAD
-130 IANEGESLFREADDV
+130 APAQTDESLFREADDV
-145 LPLRLTVPPLRPS
+145 MPFRLTVPPLRPS
-158 RIDFPDERIL
+158 RIEFPDERIL
-168 SVVVDSSRVEV
+168 SVVVDSSHVEV

-215 VREDAKPR
+215 VRENAKPR

-232 TAKPAANLRADLP
+232 EAKPAANLRADLP

-257 GLLTDLENGRRS
+257 GLLTDLENGRTS
-269 RGVMLVASGPEA
+269 RGVMTVASGPEA
-281 PRTRAV
+281 PLTPAAR
-287 ETVVARLSPLSV
+287 TVVSRLAPLAV
-299 ATDAVWRT
+299 TTDAVWRT

-331 LLTEGVLAFAAGK
+331 LLTDGVLAFAAGK

-350 DAMHFYVFEAK
+350 ESMRFYVFEAK